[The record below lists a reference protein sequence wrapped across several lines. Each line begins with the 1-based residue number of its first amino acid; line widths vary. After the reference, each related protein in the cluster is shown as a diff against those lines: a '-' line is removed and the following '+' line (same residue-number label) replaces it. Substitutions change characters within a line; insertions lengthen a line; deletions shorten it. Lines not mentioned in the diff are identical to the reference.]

1 MGLKINRN
9 ELNIEHA
16 LGAGGEGTVY
26 DLPKDYS
33 IRGLQGPFV
42 YKEYLDFVKQD
53 GKAIAVQIAL
63 DYMVNAYE
71 RLSRD
76 EKAYIDQRAAWP
88 LATVV
93 DQDGATGLLMRK
105 VIVRMVDPTAPD
117 SNNKLFPLDRW
128 IQTEKRIRKLGPKQ
142 GFKPMTSLG
151 KNGIYNVYSHILCA
165 STV

>member
-105 VIVRMVDPTAPD
+105 VIVQMVDPLHQTLIINYFHLTDGSKPKKEYGSLVRNKD
-117 SNNKLFPLDRW
+117 SSR
-128 IQTEKRIRKLGPKQ
+128 
-142 GFKPMTSLG
+142 
-151 KNGIYNVYSHILCA
+151 
-165 STV
+165 